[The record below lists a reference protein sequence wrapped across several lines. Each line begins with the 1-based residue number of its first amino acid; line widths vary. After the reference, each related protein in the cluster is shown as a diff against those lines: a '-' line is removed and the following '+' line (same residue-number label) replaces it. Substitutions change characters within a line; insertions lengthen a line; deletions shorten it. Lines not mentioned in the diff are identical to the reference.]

1 MACARVC
8 AVWFHS
14 ALPSLAHP
22 LILCTESCEQPM
34 PEVVTIETIEGDA
47 RALVKLATPPED
59 EPNDTS
65 AYAFKLSRN
74 ARSIHDYTDVWVKS
88 LVKEAHLLDNDIRKV
103 LQEWILVKKETFE
116 NALKDKVAL
125 HFDILVVGLVST
137 LMCFVPNSAEASLVP
152 AQLPINPITLAHNL
166 RKSFGLESIV
176 SGTPENT
183 F

>member
-1 MACARVC
+1 
-8 AVWFHS
+8 
-14 ALPSLAHP
+14 
-22 LILCTESCEQPM
+22 M

-74 ARSIHDYTDVWVKS
+74 TRAIHDYTDMWVKS
-88 LVKEAHLLDNDIRKV
+88 LVKEARLMAPEMRKP
-103 LQEWILVKKETFE
+103 LHNWILVKKATFE

-125 HFDILVVGLVST
+125 HFDILVVGIVST
-137 LMCFVPNSAEASLVP
+137 LMCSVPNSAEASLVP

-166 RKSFGLESIV
+166 RKSSGLESIV
-176 SGTPENT
+176 SDTPENT

>member
-1 MACARVC
+1 
-8 AVWFHS
+8 
-14 ALPSLAHP
+14 
-22 LILCTESCEQPM
+22 M

-125 HFDILVVGLVST
+125 HFDILVL
-137 LMCFVPNSAEASLVP
+137 LLFC
-152 AQLPINPITLAHNL
+152 
-166 RKSFGLESIV
+166 FGLEIW
-176 SGTPENT
+176 T
-183 F
+183 